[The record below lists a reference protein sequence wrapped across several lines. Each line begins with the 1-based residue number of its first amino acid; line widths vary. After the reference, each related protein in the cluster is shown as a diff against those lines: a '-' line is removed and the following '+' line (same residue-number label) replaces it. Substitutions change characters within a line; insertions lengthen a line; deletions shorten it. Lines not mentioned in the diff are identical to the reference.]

1 MTTYK
6 GRVACTRGEPR
17 GGGRHRR
24 SPKSGVER
32 GAGSGQSGA
41 KLLAAGLIGTAA
53 LAGGYAL
60 TSHIEADR
68 YSGPA
73 APSAGQFRDDG
84 AGNRSTVDAAH
95 QASPAIGVQTA
106 DLTADVGSADATGAD
121 PKAGIVPA
129 FGAAAGLLQL
139 GAGSGPNTFGFS
151 GQVGLFGTFSENGI
165 TSVTPT
171 GVLNVAPP
179 TDIVSNHPDAGGFF
193 PLNLFQPFTSTTS
206 SSSGLQISV
215 PRDNSGNIV
224 GTPFSP
230 IELPSLPVTNVDQI
244 LKSLPFE
251 DPNFNTPVPDLAGTF
266 AASNLANMQFNG
278 GLYTFASPT
287 GTSAAPVPFIGSTL
301 DAQALADKQLAD
313 LTNQGDASNLS
324 GLVAGTAP
332 GLQAAGGLA
341 PFSQADFLAP
351 APLPAVLYAPTPT
364 ADDLFNPQPIAQ
376 QAMASPA
383 SDNSSSVAPGQDGA
397 AAGPVPSPS
406 STMMAANAMQLP
418 GDGDSA
424 PAPAEAPAPAPAPAP
439 AVIAAATPDQIAD
452 GGKSGGGKTG

>member
-6 GRVACTRGEPR
+6 SRVACTRGEPR

-32 GAGSGQSGA
+32 GAASGQSGA

-60 TSHIEADR
+60 TSGHAR
-68 YSGPA
+68 
-73 APSAGQFRDDG
+73 
-84 AGNRSTVDAAH
+84 

-106 DLTADVGSADATGAD
+106 NLTADVGSANATGAD

-139 GAGSGPNTFGFS
+139 GVGSGPNTFGFS
-151 GQVGLFGTFSENGI
+151 GQVGLFGTFSESGI

-179 TDIVSNHPDAGGFF
+179 TDIFSNRPDAGGFF
-193 PLNLFQPFTSTTS
+193 PLNLFQPFTSTPS
-206 SSSGLQISV
+206 SSSDPQISI

-224 GTPFSP
+224 GATFSP
-230 IELPSLPVTNVDQI
+230 IEVPSPPDTNVDQI
-244 LKSLPFE
+244 LKSLPFV
-251 DPNFNTPVPDLAGTF
+251 DPNFNSPVPDLAGTF
-266 AASNLANMQFNG
+266 AASNLADMQFSG

-287 GTSAAPVPFIGSTL
+287 STSAAPVPFIGSTL
-301 DAQALADKQLAD
+301 DAQALVDKQLAD

-324 GLVAGTAP
+324 GLVAGTTS

-341 PFSQADFLAP
+341 PFSQTDFLAP

-364 ADDLFNPQPIAQ
+364 VDDIFNPQPIAQ

-383 SDNSSSVAPGQDGA
+383 SDNSSNAALGQDGA
-397 AAGPVPSPS
+397 AAGQVPSPS
-406 STMMAANAMQLP
+406 STMMAVNAMQLP
-418 GDGDSA
+418 GDGDPV
-424 PAPAEAPAPAPAPAP
+424 PAPAEASAPAPAPAPAP
-439 AVIAAATPDQIAD
+439 DVIAAATPDQIAD